1 MERVQTDPEM
11 LRLVIALEAAI
22 ESQETEAA
30 DAIEQ
35 LITKY
40 RTQLSAT
47 QTQQLLEDVALVLSA
62 LFTAMAIETR
72 ATQIKIATTQVEK
85 EIKRY
90 DNLLKRA
97 GAPATFI
104 EQFNTTLREYPKR
117 VGKRF
122 YSRPFPADQVSY
134 RFRITTVHESA
145 QNTVRN
151 IIRNGN
157 RKGQNPNVI
166 AKKVRAYLKPG
177 DGGRVEPLKEARQA
191 SRAASNYKPKKVR
204 SGKIPYQAK
213 RIARTESA
221 ETYRAAHSE
230 MFENTILAG
239 GEYDWLLSNSHAGY
253 DQCDILARG
262 GPYTADKRPHS
273 HPNCL
278 CTWSKR
284 PPSLADVEALLKARG
299 VI

>member
-11 LRLVIALEAAI
+11 LRLVIALETAI
-22 ESQETEAA
+22 EQQQTEAA
-30 DAIEQ
+30 DAIEK
-35 LITKY
+35 LILQY

-47 QTQQLLEDVALVLSA
+47 QTQTLLEDAALVLTA

-72 ATQIKIATTQVEK
+72 ATQIKIAKTQVEK
-85 EIKRY
+85 EIKRF
-90 DNLLKRA
+90 DKILKQA
-97 GAPATFI
+97 GAPATFVT
-104 EQFNTTLREYPKR
+104 QFNTTLRQYPDR

-134 RFRITTVHESA
+134 RYRITTVNESA

-166 AKKVRAYLKPG
+166 AKKVVSYLKPG
-177 DGGRVEPLKEARQA
+177 DGGRVYPLKEARQA
-191 SRAASNYKPKKVR
+191 SKAASNYKPKKVR

-253 DQCDILARG
+253 DHCNVLARG